1 MVSQAAKA
9 SMMAKLNH
17 RRDLCEQLIPDWE
30 VGCRRIT
37 PGEPFLEAFLKPN
50 VSLTSSKI
58 TNVDATGILT
68 EDGAY
73 YDFDAIICATGFN
86 IAQIPP
92 FPIIGRGGVS
102 LAEKWSFEPEGYLSI
117 MCPDMPN
124 YFIFTGPNATVGHGS
139 LLPSLDWSAEY
150 MTKFIRKMAR
160 EDIASV
166 VPKQDA
172 TDEFNRYGDAI
183 HQSLVWT
190 GSCSSWF
197 KKNGPDARVTA
208 NWPGSGLLFY
218 EMIKEIRGEDFEMR
232 YRSPNRFRFMGD
244 GYMAYEWSD
253 AADLAFYMK

>member
-1 MVSQAAKA
+1 
-9 SMMAKLNH
+9 MMAKLNH
-17 RRDLCEQLIPDWE
+17 RRDLCELLIPDWE

-50 VSLTSSKI
+50 VHLTSSKI

-68 EDGAY
+68 EDDTY
-73 YDFDAIICATGFN
+73 YDFDVIICATGFN

-92 FPIIGRGGVS
+92 FPIIGRDGVS
-102 LAEKWSFEPEGYLSI
+102 LADKWSFEPESYLSI
-117 MCPDMPN
+117 MCPGMPN

-150 MTKFIRKMAR
+150 MIQFMRKMAR

-166 VPKQDA
+166 TPKQDA
-172 TDEFNRYGDAI
+172 ADEFNRYGDAI

-190 GSCSSWF
+190 GNCSSWF

-208 NWPGSGLLFY
+208 NWPGSSLLFY
-218 EMIKEIRGEDFEMR
+218 EMIKEIRGEDFEIS
-232 YRSPNRFRFMGD
+232 YRSPNRFRFMGN
-244 GYMAYEWSD
+244 GYMAYERND
-253 AADLAFYMK
+253 ATDLAFYMK